1 MALHAVG
8 RVASLIRQRIRPSET
23 VIIASMPRRAVRAHL
38 IAALVAAAA
47 TSACRPA
54 PPGTHYWV
62 QVQREFVSQD
72 YGDTLNYLDDVLRTG
87 NTFNIRAA
95 ALKVVLLGGL
105 GRAAFDIG
113 EACAAG
119 IYRVAKWD
127 AKPYQTCIYSYR
139 SQTRARTL
147 ALIEALAEFN
157 RVAADAERVELDFPL
172 PKSSSGAPS
181 ALGRTR
187 VGAMPVAKAFEP
199 SVVLIT
205 DRRITLQ
212 VLDILGAEDVTAVA
226 AKFELRPVSVSKASF
241 LRGVAKTLFITA
253 AVFDRDRLDDSVKRE
268 AVLKAAQQSL
278 AAALESGDSG
288 LRSEA
293 EALAHEIR
301 AELGR

>member
-1 MALHAVG
+1 MVN
-8 RVASLIRQRIRPSET
+8 LIRQRIRPSET
-23 VIIASMPRRAVRAHL
+23 VIIASMPRCGVRAYV

-54 PPGTHYWV
+54 PPGSNYWV

-72 YGDTLNYLDDVLRTG
+72 YVDTLNYLDDVLRTG

-147 ALIEALAEFN
+147 ALIDALAEFN
-157 RVAADAERVELDFPL
+157 RVAADAGRVELDFPL

-212 VLDILGAEDVTAVA
+212 VLDILGVEDVTAVA
-226 AKFELRPVSVSKASF
+226 AKFEMTPVSVSKASF
-241 LRGVAKTLFITA
+241 LQGVAKTLLITA
-253 AVFDRDRLDDSVKRE
+253 AVFERDRLDDSVKRE

-278 AAALESGDSG
+278 AAALQSSDSG

-293 EALAHEIR
+293 EALARKIR
-301 AELGR
+301 AQLRR